1 MGLKYKNFKLVVTH
15 SNSNKSKRLRQEYA
29 KVMLDLIDSGKKI
42 INVDQTPIG
51 DSNFHTRGW
60 MPFNER

>member
-1 MGLKYKNFKLVVTH
+1 MI
-15 SNSNKSKRLRQEYA
+15 
-29 KVMLDLIDSGKKI
+29 DLIDSGKKI

-60 MPFNER
+60 MPINERQSKPLNIVAPRITMVAAVTSDGKQFFSLM